1 MGLLKQTKAV
11 LNKPLETTQPKEL
24 KKPKAAS
31 SLLYPPP
38 EAQHI
43 PAQALQT
50 HTHRQT
56 HTTRG
61 FSYIN
66 MGIIQSDMASLKNI
80 LWDCVHRW
88 LMYHRCGLLFVPD
101 LQHFGRSVDS
111 NKGLLNNRFH
121 SQTHEGPTWP
131 RGVSCSFEHLNP
143 HAASDFPLLFTGGC
157 SSSVFPCVLS
167 LWKGSSGLCRGRFQ
181 L

>member
-1 MGLLKQTKAV
+1 MGLKQTKAV
-11 LNKPLETTQPKEL
+11 LNKPLETTAPKEL
-24 KKPKAAS
+24 RKPMAAS

-43 PAQALQT
+43 PARAL
-50 HTHRQT
+50 HTLRQT

-61 FSYIN
+61 FCYTN
-66 MGIIQSDMASLKNI
+66 MGIIQSDMASLTAI
-80 LWDCVHRW
+80 LRDCAHRW
-88 LMYHRCGLLFVPD
+88 LMYCRCGFLFVPD

-121 SQTHEGPTWP
+121 SPTQEGPAWP

-143 HAASDFPLLFTGGC
+143 HAASDFPLLFAGGC
-157 SSSVFPCVLS
+157 SFTVFPCVQS
-167 LWKGSSGLCRGRFQ
+167 LWKGSSGPCRGSF
-181 L
+181 